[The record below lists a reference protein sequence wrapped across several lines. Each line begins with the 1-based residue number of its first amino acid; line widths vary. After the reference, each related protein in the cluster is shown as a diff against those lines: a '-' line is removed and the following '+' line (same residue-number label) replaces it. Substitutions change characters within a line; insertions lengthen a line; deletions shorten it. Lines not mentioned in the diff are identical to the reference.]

1 MWTKILWATDF
12 SECAHHAGRRA
23 LDIAHWSNA
32 RIDVVTIIPP
42 DTGDLPPML
51 LSFLGEERMRAAERG
66 LEIEVSE
73 AVREHL
79 QSEAGF
85 LFAAGREPGL
95 HVRLG
100 EPADQIVALARE
112 LGSDLLVMG
121 ATCRRGVTDVVFGT
135 TLDIVTRQAPCPV
148 LVVR

>member
-12 SECAHHAGRRA
+12 SECAHHAGRKA
-23 LDIAHWSNA
+23 LEIAHWSKA
-32 RIDVVTIIPP
+32 RIDVVTVIPP

-51 LSFLGEERMRAAERG
+51 LSFLGEEEMRAAEHD
-66 LEIEVSE
+66 LETEVSDT
-73 AVREHL
+73 VRERL
-79 QSEAGF
+79 EAEAGF

-100 EPADQIVALARE
+100 EPSDQIVALARE
-112 LGSDLLVMG
+112 LESDLLVMG
-121 ATCRRGVTDVVFGT
+121 ATCHRGVGEAVFGT

-148 LVVR
+148 LVVG